1 MKRRLLIVFAC
12 LVVLGGIGYGI
23 RVWLYAL
30 RHVTTDDAYVES
42 LIVPLAAKVAG
53 HVADLYVDDNK
64 AVKTGDLLLKIDP
77 RDYQAKRDQA
87 RAAVAVA
94 AASFQSAKSDADLA
108 RETTRAQA
116 DEARAVLEGA
126 RVAERSAEAAV
137 DESRAKVEAKR
148 AALAAMSSDVAGAS
162 SSSQQAVKEK
172 DRMRRLV
179 ESGYVSQRDFDVA
192 DSAAATLAATLEA
205 TQRRMTVAEREV
217 QQAEA
222 ELVGRTHA
230 VAQAHQRVAEAR
242 ATLAR
247 VESQRH
253 QVTLK
258 EAEVGRAEARLTET
272 QADLA
277 FAELQLQYTDVRAP
291 IDGMISK
298 KSVDLG
304 QMVQVGQPLLAL
316 VPLRDVWVLANFK
329 ETQLGRVRPG
339 LPVLVEIDTFPGKV
353 FHGVVDSISAGTG
366 ARFSLL
372 PPENATGNWVKVVQ
386 RVPVKIRLDSKEFGN
401 PHTLRAGMSAIVTV
415 QLK

>member
-1 MKRRLLIVFAC
+1 MRRWILIGFAT
-12 LVVLGGIGYGI
+12 LVVLAGVGYGI
-23 RVWLYAL
+23 RAWLYSL
-30 RHVTTDDAYVES
+30 RHVSTDDAYVES

-53 HVADLYVDDNK
+53 HVAEVRVDDNQLVK
-64 AVKTGDLLLKIDP
+64 AGDLLLKIDP
-77 RDYQAKRDQA
+77 RDYEAKRDQT

-94 AASFQSAKSDADLA
+94 AASFQSAKSDADLT

-126 RVAERSAEAAV
+126 RVAERTAEATV
-137 DESRAKVEAKR
+137 DETRAKVEAKK
-148 AALAAMSSDVAGAS
+148 AAMAAMSSDVTGAG

-179 ESGYVSQRDFDVA
+179 EAGYVSQRDFDVA
-192 DSAAATLAATLEA
+192 DSAAATSAATLEA
-205 TQRRMTVAEREV
+205 TQRRLTVAEREV

-222 ELVGRTHA
+222 ELAGRVLA
-230 VAQAHQRVAEAR
+230 VAQARQRVAEAR

-272 QADLA
+272 RADLA

-291 IDGMISK
+291 IDGSISK

-329 ETQLGRVRPG
+329 ETQLNRVKPG
-339 LPVLVEIDTFPGKV
+339 MPVFVEIDTFPGKV
-353 FHGVVDSISAGTG
+353 FNGVVDSISAGTG

-386 RVPVKIRLDSKEFGN
+386 RVPVKIRLDAREFGN
-401 PHTLRAGMSAIVTV
+401 PHTLRTGMSAIVTV
-415 QLK
+415 KVK